1 MQSADLYE
9 LIQTKLSKSLSAVY
23 NQPPTG
29 QTFAASPPGEN
40 YWTMIQDTRDSNG
53 AIVIEYHTPTHYYTL
68 NNAYFDTSIELHNQF
83 RTIMK
88 TAGIKVAVCEEHSI
102 VEHGGESWVYNVW
115 SKPVENSK
123 SWAERFFKSSADN
136 TTLINSVTV
145 NSINTMNVFASAPA
159 GTRIWPL
166 GFLRNTMGP
175 IEHFANDAGDWFW
188 TSPLVYANRME
199 VNPTELATVWL
210 SISII
215 AASEYNSNPHFHI
228 NQNFYNGYFDN
239 LNTEVFD
246 VDALKGEIQ

>member
-23 NQPPTG
+23 NQPPS
-29 QTFAASPPGEN
+29 QQIIAASPPGEN
-40 YWTMIQDTRDSNG
+40 YWTIMQDKSNNG

-68 NNAYFDTSIELHNQF
+68 NNAHLDTSIELHNQF

-88 TAGIKVAVCEEHSI
+88 AAGIKVAVCEEHSI
-102 VEHGGESWVYNVW
+102 VEHGYESWVYNVW
-115 SKPVENSK
+115 AKPVENAK
-123 SWAERFFKSSADN
+123 SWAERFFKSSTDN

-145 NSINTMNVFASAPA
+145 NTISTMNAFAEAPM

-175 IEHFANDAGDWFW
+175 ITHFANDSGDWFW
-188 TSPLVYANRME
+188 TSPLEYANRME
-199 VNPTELATVWL
+199 INPTEAASVWL
-210 SISII
+210 SVAII

-239 LNTEVFD
+239 INAEVFD
-246 VDALKGEIQ
+246 VDALRGEVQ